1 MHISMIY
8 LDGAIKKPVGER
20 HRCRFIVI
28 GGLSILI
35 PGSGE
40 GGYSTE
46 VLHLV
51 LSKRVILVSTIILG
65 LLYQVFLLLRLVLIM
80 LMLLCR

>member
-8 LDGAIKKPVGER
+8 LDGAIKKPVRER

-51 LSKRVILVSTIILG
+51 LCKRVILITALILG
-65 LLYQVFLLLRLVLIM
+65 LLYQILLLLRLVLIL
-80 LMLLCR
+80 LMLLGC